1 MKKIFSIIFTVII
14 AILILTTFCFGQGE
28 KDEKT
33 IYIKIGSGPAGSM
46 SYSACAKVS
55 ELIKNNIPNAAIS
68 VIPGGN
74 VVNARLVATKEL
86 DMGWTTVNC
95 AYFAYEGIDPYEKSH
110 ENLRFLASCD
120 TSIMQ
125 LAVPKNSDINSYK
138 DLYNKRINPQ
148 RFGSNTRLSAE
159 VLLNLYGITFENIKK
174 NGGVVH
180 SLSTGD
186 AASMM
191 QDGKLDGMF
200 AFGCYLPAFLTVAER
215 PGIKLIS
222 LPPEIIEKAVNHPKL
237 RGSFEVKLPSGV
249 YKDSGDVMSIGIQK
263 IFVVRDNMPSDLAYK
278 ICKIIYE
285 DKGLKNFY
293 KGAIEKGFPQAFTVE
308 NAEKGAV
315 IPIHQGA
322 NKYIKEQGY

>member
-1 MKKIFSIIFTVII
+1 MKKIFNIIFAVII
-14 AILILTTFCFGQGE
+14 VMLILTVFCFGQGE
-28 KDEKT
+28 KKEDEKT

-55 ELIKNNIPNAAIS
+55 ELIKNNIPNTTIS

-110 ENLRFLASCD
+110 ENLCFLASCD

-125 LAVPKNSDINSYK
+125 LAVPKKSDIYSYK

-159 VLLNLYGITFENIKK
+159 VLLNLYGITFESIKK

-180 SLSTGD
+180 SLGTGD

-191 QDGKLDGMF
+191 QDSKLDGMF
-200 AFGCYLPAFLTVAER
+200 AFGGYLPAFLTVAER
-215 PGIKLIS
+215 PGIRLIS
-222 LPPEIIEKAVNHPKL
+222 LDPEIIEKAVNHPKL

-249 YKDSGDVMSIGIQK
+249 YKDCGEITSIGIQK
-263 IFVVRDNMPSDLAYK
+263 IFVVRDNMPIDLAYK

-285 DKGLKNFY
+285 DKELKNFY

-308 NAEKGAV
+308 NAGKRRGHTNASRGGQ
-315 IPIHQGA
+315 I
-322 NKYIKEQGY
+322 Y